1 MTITRCLLLGLIL
14 VLPVEAQSPSAKS
27 QAVFKA
33 GQLEKRCA
41 SHFARYERFKST
53 DRLRNMG
60 SSGRVEWVDVTLAL
74 RRELSMALGPYL
86 AALDA
91 GWKGDDAELKQARA
105 TLEQMSLRMEK
116 CGVWTCFRWE
126 DPRLS
131 DGARDALDKIRAK
144 AWEATL
150 LAEAG
155 QLDKAADA
163 LQFARKLL
171 AEMAR
176 DVEKALDDGRKVE
189 DPRQHPA
196 HARTVAEVDRLEGS
210 VKGDLANLQGT
221 RDQLKKDTEALAAVV
236 EEVRN
241 FLRSIGSLDYRSG
254 TEDRMIAAAEQLAGK
269 LDGFEG
275 EIRGRATAM
284 LESFKGRYGA
294 DRDAIVASIKKIMG
308 SRQLDVPH
316 SPQSLF
322 ESLERDLKEVERA
335 RSDAGREMIEI
346 AKRNAATK
354 AVDADRREQSFGVAR
369 RCLEVALKLDAANR
383 DAQELQGSLGAG
395 AAAADEKAEAII
407 DAGTWE
413 PHSSR
418 FQGPGDADD
427 LAESARKWLA
437 GDAGWTKDKDL
448 LAVRV
453 NGDWLVAKKNILG
466 KTTNWG
472 LPIEAAFLRH
482 KDRDADRDVAW
493 VYTLT
498 MVTREAEQAPPWESA
513 RVGSNRRM
521 RASKVSAPGAAGKGP
536 GTVPRLLLAA
546 ALLCSGLLLAGP
558 FLTTKVAALGPVVG
572 MLRPIRPMIGVA
584 ALVIGLVFLISN
596 LLSPLSDLLPQ
607 AAAIVAGLFLGLELL
622 LKKPARLATAEG
634 DDLTNKAGRKVDAA
648 VEKTQEFL
656 AKHQQSVKKIEK
668 YQIPL
673 GILCLVLALLHLVGA
688 GATFL

>member
-1 MTITRCLLLGLIL
+1 MTITRCMLLGLIL

-33 GQLEKRCA
+33 GELEKRCA
-41 SHFARYERFKST
+41 PHFTRYERFKST

-60 SSGRVEWVDVTLAL
+60 SSGRVEWVEVTLAM
-74 RRELSMALGPYL
+74 RHELSMALGPYL
-86 AALDA
+86 AAIDA
-91 GWKGDDAELKQARA
+91 GWKGDDAELKRARTA
-105 TLEQMSLRMEK
+105 LEAMSVRMKE
-116 CGVWTCFRWE
+116 CGVWTCFRWDE
-126 DPRLS
+126 PRLS

-155 QLDKAADA
+155 QLDKAAAA

-171 AEMAR
+171 KEMGD
-176 DVEKALDDGRKVE
+176 DVEKALDGGRKVE

-210 VKGDLANLQGT
+210 LKGDLGKLQGT
-221 RDQLKKDTEALAAVV
+221 RDQLKKDTEALGVVV
-236 EEVRN
+236 EEVRA
-241 FLRSIGSLDYRSG
+241 FKQSIGSLDFRSG
-254 TEDRMIAAAEQLAGK
+254 TEDRMIAGAEQLVGK
-269 LDGFEG
+269 LDGFASG
-275 EIRGRATAM
+275 TRGKADAM
-284 LESFKGRYGA
+284 IKSFGDSYGA
-294 DRDAIVASIKKIMG
+294 DRDAIAASVRRIMG
-308 SRQLDVPH
+308 DNRLDVPH

-322 ESLERDLKEVERA
+322 ESLDRDLKEVERA
-335 RSDAGREMIEI
+335 RADAGRQMIEL
-346 AKRNAATK
+346 AKRAAATK
-354 AVDADRREQSFGVAR
+354 AVDADRREKSFATAR
-369 RCLEVALKLDAANR
+369 RCLEVALGLDPNNSAAK
-383 DAQELQGSLGAG
+383 DLQGSLGAG

-407 DAGTWE
+407 DAGTWK

-418 FQGPGDADD
+418 FQGPGEADD

-437 GDAGWTKDKDL
+437 GDAGWTKDKDI

-453 NGDWLVAKKNILG
+453 NGDWSVAKKDILG

-472 LPIEAAFLRH
+472 LPIEAAFQRH
-482 KDRDADRDVAW
+482 GDRDADRDVAW
-493 VYTLT
+493 VYSLT
-498 MVTREAEQAPPWESA
+498 IVTREAEQAPPWESA

-521 RASKVSAPGAAGKGP
+521 RASKVSATGAAGKTP
-536 GTVPRLLLAA
+536 GMVPRLLLFG

-558 FLTTKVAALGPVVG
+558 FLTTKVAALAPVVG
-572 MLRPIRPMIGVA
+572 MLRPIRPLIGVA
-584 ALVIGLVFLISN
+584 TLVIGLVFLISN
-596 LLSPLSDLLPQ
+596 LLSPFSDLLPQ
-607 AAAIVAGLFLGLELL
+607 VAAIVAGLFLGLELL

-634 DDLTNKAGRKVDAA
+634 DDLAHKAGQKVDAA
-648 VEKTQEFL
+648 VEKTQQFL
-656 AKHQQSVKKIEK
+656 AKHQESVKKIEK